1 MEKKMFKTG
10 TAGTIVTC
18 IILIIMTAGFGV
30 LTFNVL
36 RIALYGTEISEADSY
51 DEFVYMDV
59 LYISQPF
66 ASDDSNE
73 YLFATIKKGDTY
85 YDYMICVPESY
96 FGSDEIQNKIN
107 YTYTEGAEDSGPLR
121 IRGFLRRSF
130 EELDNT
136 AKETYPLYANLEEN
150 EDAADYLGTVY
161 LEYASSGNNLANIG
175 VGTWIAIVA
184 MLMLMIVWIVE
195 FVRLIIRQN
204 RKNKKIAA
212 AKNMYATD
220 IDYQNGVRQT
230 TEPDAQFF
238 KSCRC
243 YVTREYVVSYQEGLE
258 VFRIDQL
265 RELYG
270 YDKQRYHAI
279 MNFLFGA
286 FAGFSMEHSLVA
298 ITADGVAHKFA
309 SLGAALKTHNVI
321 AAAMLGKNA
330 NVRLGRQ
337 GVYPYT
343 VCPSPD
349 QLNLAKIPGFYGS
362 DDIWTGR
369 TVNSLGV

>member
-1 MEKKMFKTG
+1 MTG
-10 TAGTIVTC
+10 VQTC
-18 IILIIMTAGFGV
+18 ALPIL
-30 LTFNVL
+30 
-36 RIALYGTEISEADSY
+36 
-51 DEFVYMDV
+51 
-59 LYISQPF
+59 
-66 ASDDSNE
+66 
-73 YLFATIKKGDTY
+73 
-85 YDYMICVPESY
+85 ICVPESY

-175 VGTWIAIVA
+175 AGTWIAIAA

-195 FVRLIIRQN
+195 FVKLIIRQN

-279 MNFLFGA
+279 MN
-286 FAGFSMEHSLVA
+286 
-298 ITADGVAHKFA
+298 
-309 SLGAALKTHNVI
+309 
-321 AAAMLGKNA
+321 
-330 NVRLGRQ
+330 
-337 GVYPYT
+337 
-343 VCPSPD
+343 
-349 QLNLAKIPGFYGS
+349 
-362 DDIWTGR
+362 
-369 TVNSLGV
+369 